1 MERTLQALAVYLKG
15 RLIGD
20 GATLIRDV
28 NNVDAVQTGQITFAE
43 DPAHL
48 AQALASPAAGVIVSS
63 EITTLTGKPGISV
76 PNPKLAFALMMEV
89 FRPDVPATPGI
100 HPTAILGKRAH
111 LGEQV
116 MIGPHVVVGDDARI
130 GNGTVI
136 EAGTYVGHGTTIGDH
151 CFIAPNVVIYRQ
163 SHIGHRVRIHASSV
177 VGADGFGY
185 VFHEDRYVKIPQ
197 VGNVI
202 IEDDVELGANVCIDR
217 ATLGSTIIKRGT
229 KIDNLVQIAH
239 NNVIGEHVVMAGQ
252 VGLAGSVTVGNYA
265 AFGGQA
271 GVIDHLNIGDA
282 VQVGAGTLVTKSF
295 PAQTKLWG
303 FPARDL
309 HDTKREMASLK
320 RLPQLLKQIAQMLAR
335 LAALETRDRTTP
347 PKS

>member
-1 MERTLQALAVYLKG
+1 MERTLQALTVYLKG

-28 NNVDAVQTGQITFAE
+28 NDVAAVQAGQLTFAE

-63 EITTLTGKPGISV
+63 DVTDLVGKSGISV

-100 HPTAILGKRAH
+100 HPSAVLGKRVRI
-111 LGEQV
+111 GEQA
-116 MIGPHVVVGDDARI
+116 MIGAHVVVGHDVQI
-130 GNGTVI
+130 GTGTVI
-136 EAGTYVGHGTTIGDH
+136 EAGTYLGDGVTIGDH

-163 SHIGHRVRIHASSV
+163 SHLGHRVRIHASSV

-185 VFHEDRYVKIPQ
+185 VFHEGRYVKIPQ
-197 VGNVI
+197 VGN
-202 IEDDVELGANVCIDR
+202 VELGANVCIDR

-271 GVIDHLNIGDA
+271 GVIDHLTIGDA

-295 PAQTKLWG
+295 PAKTKLWG
-303 FPARDL
+303 LPARDL

-320 RLPQLLKQIAQMLAR
+320 RLPLLLKQITQMLAR
-335 LAALETRDRTTP
+335 LTALETRSRTTN